1 MPFDIEAAK
10 RVMTRGYFNSPF
22 RELIVWKYYFIALGT
37 KFMVQRST
45 IEEDRKALKE
55 IKDNNDSLKKKM
67 LLNSI

>member
-1 MPFDIEAAK
+1 
-10 RVMTRGYFNSPF
+10 
-22 RELIVWKYYFIALGT
+22 
-37 KFMVQRST
+37 MVQRST